1 MSYWMLYAYVKYSID
16 ISYSEKRDTKR
27 RRCYWIFYNHGKY
40 GSKKAIQWPHYATR
54 GETKW
59 NKMTINP
66 ASIVKSNLLKGIEC
80 ESIKLH
86 EKKEQKRKRFREQKD
101 WLTQNF
107 YLQKMSTYMSKLEQ
121 LVEARSWKAARKLME
136 DQSAK

>member
-1 MSYWMLYAYVKYSID
+1 
-16 ISYSEKRDTKR
+16 
-27 RRCYWIFYNHGKY
+27 
-40 GSKKAIQWPHYATR
+40 
-54 GETKW
+54 
-59 NKMTINP
+59 MTINA

-121 LVEARSWKAARKLME
+121 LVEARSWKAPRKLME